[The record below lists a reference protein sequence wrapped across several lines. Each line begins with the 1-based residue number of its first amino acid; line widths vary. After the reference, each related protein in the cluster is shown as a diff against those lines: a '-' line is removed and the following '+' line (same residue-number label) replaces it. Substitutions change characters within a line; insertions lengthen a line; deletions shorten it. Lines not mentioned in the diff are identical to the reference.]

1 MVRRV
6 LSSEENEKYV
16 QKIIRTCTGYEG
28 VNGNK
33 TAQYNIHR
41 GNM

>member
-1 MVRRV
+1 MVRRT

-16 QKIIRTCTGYEG
+16 QKIVRTCIGYED

-33 TAQYNIHR
+33 TAQY
-41 GNM
+41 